1 LGTWDVIRMTER
13 NVTGCAKD
21 APGFH
26 DSRLTAHDSKEI
38 FIEVKDLTYI
48 YNRGKPGEHRA
59 LSSVNLDVRAGEF
72 LAVVGP
78 NGSGKSTL
86 ARHFNAMLKPSG
98 GSVTVAGMDTSSP
111 DLVWEIR
118 RCVGMV
124 FQNPDNQIVSSLVEE
139 DVAFGAENL
148 GLPSEEVQKRVEE
161 TLRLTGLSQYSKHA
175 PHLLSGGQKQR
186 LAIAGV
192 LVMHPSCLVLD
203 EPSSMLDPVGRA
215 ELMEN
220 LTRLNRTM
228 NVTVVLVTHIMEE
241 AALADR
247 VVIMSDGR
255 IAVSAPPASVFA
267 EVDLLEGLGLKLP
280 VAAEIALG
288 LRKRGFPLPEGILT
302 IDDIVSFFSGS
313 RTE

>member
-1 LGTWDVIRMTER
+1 M
-13 NVTGCAKD
+13 
-21 APGFH
+21 
-26 DSRLTAHDSKEI
+26 AHNSKEI

-48 YNRGKPGEHRA
+48 YNRGKPGAHRA
-59 LSSVNLDVRAGEF
+59 LSAVNLDVRAGEF

-98 GSVTVAGMDTSSP
+98 GSVTVAGMDTSNP
-111 DLVWEIR
+111 DYIWEIR
-118 RCVGMV
+118 RRVGMV

-148 GLPSEEVQKRVEE
+148 GLPPDEVQKRVEE

-203 EPSSMLDPVGRA
+203 EPSSMLDPAGRA
-215 ELMEN
+215 ELMET
-220 LTRLNRTM
+220 LIRLNRTM

-241 AALADR
+241 AA
-247 VVIMSDGR
+247 
-255 IAVSAPPASVFA
+255 
-267 EVDLLEGLGLKLP
+267 LLEGLGLKLP

-313 RTE
+313 LTE